1 MVLCWIQMWS
11 SQFKLFSSYGT
22 FGSDNLFW
30 KFWRLG
36 VILSTSN
43 LSKDIY
49 QDIKKHSSNTS
60 SSHSPTSLPHCWD
73 CIHCGGLGPAYAK
86 HAGTNLG
93 KTNSSVIWLRNL
105 LLISVRLLLM
115 FGTVLC
121 WRETSCSLWWTLCES
136 SNTWL
141 CFQELARAREQLLWF
156 DLLLLIIYASVL
168 LLIDT
173 HK

>member
-1 MVLCWIQMWS
+1 MVLLAVTIFFENSGDLES
-11 SQFKLFSSYGT
+11 SCQPVIYLKT
-22 FGSDNLFW
+22 F
-30 KFWRLG
+30 
-36 VILSTSN
+36 
-43 LSKDIY
+43 
-49 QDIKKHSSNTS
+49 IKISRNIPPTLHPATGH
-60 SSHSPTSLPHCWD
+60 HSPTSLPHCWD

-105 LLISVRLLLM
+105 LLISVRLILM
-115 FGTVLC
+115 FVTVLC
-121 WRETSCSLWWTLCES
+121 WRETSCLLWWTLCES

-141 CFQELARAREQLLWF
+141 CFQELDRAREQLLWF